1 MGTGES
7 DCILVKLGNWGL
19 QADACAWAA
28 GRLPRHQ
35 EDAGMVGH
43 NVYVDGHGRFFPAAR
58 SERVKHTAVVLCH
71 RLALLNGLKASESIT
86 AEQSRQMLF
95 DLDTGYSDFHRWLRS
110 KEGNKK

>member
-1 MGTGES
+1 MPGLPADFPAIKKMQEWWVTCLRG
-7 DCILVKLGNWGL
+7 WGMI
-19 QADACAWAA
+19 QAAA
-28 GRLPRHQ
+28 
-35 EDAGMVGH
+35 ATA
-43 NVYVDGHGRFFPAAR
+43 AAR
-58 SERVKHTAVVLCH
+58 SEIEAYCVVLCGR